1 MLGDGQSSS
10 GLSVVEVVDPP
21 RLRPDPLLDRS
32 VELVESSS
40 ESSAVVS
47 ADEELAGAVVPVV
60 PGVRGAR
67 VVRVVRV
74 VRVGA
79 VVPSVVVS
87 STSLVVVS
95 SSVDGMMLTSAT
107 WGSSLL
113 TSVGTSDAGG
123 ASLLDDDAT
132 VLAVVSTEAGS
143 ADDDEAADDEDDDE
157 EVSPRSTVVTSRV
170 RGTTVEPRSPRSSSW
185 ALAAPATPAASATAP
200 AEAVPRSSFLRLTR
214 VTLRLSR

>member
-1 MLGDGQSSS
+1 MLGDDQSSS

-21 RLRPDPLLDRS
+21 RLRPDPLLDFA
-32 VELVESSS
+32 VELGESSS
-40 ESSAVVS
+40 DSSAVVS

-60 PGVRGAR
+60 PVVRG
-67 VVRVVRV
+67 VRVVRV

-95 SSVDGMMLTSAT
+95 PSVDGTMLTSAT
-107 WGSSLL
+107 SGSSML

-132 VLAVVSTEAGS
+132 VLAVVATVAGS
-143 ADDDEAADDEDDDE
+143 ADDDEAADDDEDDDE
-157 EVSPRSTVVTSRV
+157 AVSPRCAVVTTRV

-185 ALAAPATPAASATAP
+185 ALAAPAAPAASATAP